1 MSRLDAIKGAQA
13 EKETGGYGVPRK
25 WYTNKELLK
34 KQGIKEFKTKVSTN
48 FLRLCPPENPDV
60 YFGLRIFVHY
70 NMGPNGSDA
79 FLCPAMMKGEL
90 LKIGRND
97 LADKLPAI
105 CPICK
110 RREVLVAAEADK
122 DVTKAFSCF
131 PPRYLYIV
139 FNVETEETEKEGAQ
153 LYDAPQKINNEILG
167 LSQNRRTG
175 EVIDISDIDNG
186 KVLVFDRTGTG
197 ALTTSYGAFELDKGE
212 PIPDKW
218 LDGVLPIEEFLH
230 FASEKELQESLGT
243 SAPEEPASEIKAVTS
258 EEPRQRRSRRPLSEP
273 VVEKK
278 EEPKAAT
285 IAEGE
290 HVRRRQRISRDEQPE
305 ETSSEAPKAE
315 AGEDTSADDV
325 KARLKER
332 LAKRRQ
338 EA

>member
-34 KQGIKEFKTKVSTN
+34 KQGIKEFKAKASTN

-197 ALTTSYGAFELDKGE
+197 ALTTSYSAFELDKGE
-212 PIPDKW
+212 PIPDEW
-218 LDGVLPIEEFLH
+218 LDGVLPIEDFLH
-230 FASEKELQESLGT
+230 FASEKELQEALGT
-243 SAPEEPASEIKAVTS
+243 AAPEESSDENKEVAS
-258 EEPRQRRSRRPLSEP
+258 EEPRQRRPRKTSREP
-273 VVEKK
+273 AVEKK
-278 EEPKAAT
+278 EELKAEVTDEEPA
-285 IAEGE
+285 
-290 HVRRRQRISRDEQPE
+290 RRRQRIPRDAQPE
-305 ETSSEAPKAE
+305 ETQSEAPKAE
-315 AGEDTSADDV
+315 VVEDASADDV

-332 LAKRRQ
+332 LAKRR
-338 EA
+338 EGV